1 MPALNFQAQFAPLV
15 ESGEKRQTIR
25 KLRKD
30 FRDPKPGDTLYLY
43 TGMRTKA
50 CRKLAVFDCKSAT
63 PIAIARSEKPWRAT
77 KHIVYSF
84 EVWTGVRGEEHY
96 RSRLSDRRVTNLA
109 RQDGFESAEAMV
121 AWFEDTHGLPFEG
134 LLIRW

>member
-1 MPALNFQAQFAPLV
+1 MPALNFQAKFAPLV

-30 FRDPKPGDTLYLY
+30 GRDPKPGDRLYLY

-50 CRKLAVFDCKSAT
+50 CRKLGEVKCKKVYPIKLYVRSRYGPLGRVVSMIGSPCGVTRLARLDGFKSA
-63 PIAIARSEKPWRAT
+63 A
-77 KHIVYSF
+77 
-84 EVWTGVRGEEHY
+84 
-96 RSRLSDRRVTNLA
+96 
-109 RQDGFESAEAMV
+109 AMFD
-121 AWFEDTHGLPFEG
+121 WFEKTHGLPFEG